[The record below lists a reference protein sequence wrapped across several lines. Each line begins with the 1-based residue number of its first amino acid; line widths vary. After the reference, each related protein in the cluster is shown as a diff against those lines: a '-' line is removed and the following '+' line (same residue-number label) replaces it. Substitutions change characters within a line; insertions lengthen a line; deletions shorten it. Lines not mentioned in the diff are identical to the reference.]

1 MGVSGFDLE
10 LFFISESEN
19 AIEILILIEK
29 SAIEILKSGREKTV
43 HEKTL
48 DLIKSHLDQYRGVIF

>member
-10 LFFISESEN
+10 LFLISESEN
-19 AIEILILIEK
+19 EREILVLIEK

-43 HEKTL
+43 HEKKNH
-48 DLIKSHLDQYRGVIF
+48 LIL

>member
-10 LFFISESEN
+10 LFLISGSEN
-19 AIEILILIEK
+19 VREILILIEK

-43 HEKTL
+43 HEKNKNH
-48 DLIKSHLDQYRGVIF
+48 LIL